1 VGAKG
6 AHFETYPQCPTIK
19 KDGTRCNGKVFKDHE
34 TCAFHRPEVQLNAS
48 LARQLSGGAR
58 KYPNIQVV
66 EANEADDYVIDN
78 LLNVVEALKQRQD
91 TNDVAREMTTA
102 LAALDRAYDRR
113 ASRGADITV
122 VEVVYVNDWRAD

>member
-1 VGAKG
+1 
-6 AHFETYPQCPTIK
+6 
-19 KDGTRCNGKVFKDHE
+19 
-34 TCAFHRPEVQLNAS
+34 
-48 LARQLSGGAR
+48 
-58 KYPNIQVV
+58 
-66 EANEADDYVIDN
+66 
-78 LLNVVEALKQRQD
+78 VVEALKQRQD

>member
-1 VGAKG
+1 MSRANHRNGK
-6 AHFETYPQCPTIK
+6 EQCPRQTAAGARCENPVLPD
-19 KDGTRCNGKVFKDHE
+19 KDVCFAHD
-34 TCAFHRPEVQLNAS
+34 PES
-48 LARQLSGGAR
+48 KARAALGRKMSGGAR

-66 EANEADDYVIDN
+66 DAEEADDYVIDN
-78 LLNVVEALKQRQD
+78 LLNVVEALKGRQN

-113 ASRGADITV
+113 ASRGADVTL